1 MADWQLEGVWLR
13 ENFGEVLWTPKIVQW
28 RYSRETFSFSA
39 SFISFWGFFFS
50 SPPTIKHFIHNV
62 VPYQQFPFMVCLLM
76 RSQAADKLD
85 KKENEINSYWFLGK
99 RKKKVSLAS
108 SFFFVHEKGTWGGQ
122 VLLKKS
128 LVINSIANEV
138 TLFVKK
144 GFWSVILVEAVW
156 WIFGGGSNEFSQFA
170 PRNFWKCLLTCQR

>member
-99 RKKKVSLAS
+99 RKKKKFHLPLLSSLFMRRGLEEAR
-108 SFFFVHEKGTWGGQ
+108 FC
-122 VLLKKS
+122 LKR
-128 LVINSIANEV
+128 
-138 TLFVKK
+138 
-144 GFWSVILVEAVW
+144 VW
-156 WIFGGGSNEFSQFA
+156 WSTALQMKLPYLWRRDSGLS
-170 PRNFWKCLLTCQR
+170 FW